1 MERND
6 VPVERKRE
14 REKREGERLRSYT
27 YGEKEKGGQS
37 SLGEMFVLEPM

>member
-6 VPVERKRE
+6 VPERKRE
-14 REKREGERLRSYT
+14 REERGRAIEIIHVRR
-27 YGEKEKGGQS
+27 EKEKGGQS

>member
-6 VPVERKRE
+6 VPMERE
-14 REKREGERLRSYT
+14 RERERERATEIIHVRR
-27 YGEKEKGGQS
+27 EKEKGGQS